1 MKVSELS
8 PEFMEKK
15 DENSFPKMDMEVTV
29 EEAILGEWMIREKYN
44 RKDETGNTWV
54 NIPAYD
60 TGENTDVVR
69 EILKGGTK
77 PIGIVQTLVMRE
89 IIRQ

>member
-1 MKVSELS
+1 
-8 PEFMEKK
+8 
-15 DENSFPKMDMEVTV
+15 
-29 EEAILGEWMIREKYN
+29 MIREKHN
-44 RKDETGNTWV
+44 RKDETGNTWTSIQV
-54 NIPAYD
+54 YD